1 MSLLRICLGLSVL
14 ASPVGTL
21 AAHAEDFS
29 GFYAGVNAGYAFDR
43 DVRKGS
49 STQAVP
55 GPSTNADAAP
65 GLPPSAETASQ
76 SSAMR
81 GSRAASSPRR

>member
-1 MSLLRICLGLSVL
+1 MSLLRICLGLSLL
-14 ASPVGTL
+14 ASPLGAL

-43 DVRKGS
+43 DGHRGS
-49 STQAVP
+49 GMQAIP
-55 GPSTNADAAP
+55 GPSTNADATP

-76 SSAMR
+76 SPAMR